1 MQQNLEIEFKMLVSR
16 DQFET
21 LKQRCQPLQ
30 LTVQTNVYYDCTPS
44 AARRRIAMRIRDVEG
59 RHWFTCKVPSDN
71 GVMEYEL
78 PLQENSAQ
86 ALRIPPVQSLFDQLG
101 LTLPVHETGRMTT
114 WRYHRRYPLGE
125 LCLDY
130 SLINGHDDYE
140 IEFEVS
146 GDPQQGK
153 AFFMALLRQAG
164 IFYQENRRS
173 KYARCVLERTE

>member
-30 LTVQTNVYYDCTPS
+30 LTVQTNVYYDCIPS

-78 PLQENSAQ
+78 PLQETAP
-86 ALRIPPVQSLFDQLG
+86 RHCGF
-101 LTLPVHETGRMTT
+101 
-114 WRYHRRYPLGE
+114 PLSNR
-125 LCLDY
+125 CLISWD
-130 SLINGHDDYE
+130 
-140 IEFEVS
+140 
-146 GDPQQGK
+146 
-153 AFFMALLRQAG
+153 
-164 IFYQENRRS
+164 
-173 KYARCVLERTE
+173 